1 MLLWVPQ
8 RAERASFLPL
18 PLCLRL
24 GRSVSNTIKP
34 SCLPQ
39 MLCAYCSGGTAPE
52 NRGHRSRHGP
62 GPAPH
67 TMQRPPFICLVPHT
81 GTDPPQLC
89 AWLLPF
95 TSRAQPALPQQSGE
109 GARLTPDP
117 SGPSPFPP
125 AQPLPE
131 AHTPRAFSL
140 PPGTKGKGDGGFP
153 LTQGLPFL
161 SPRFDA
167 HSWCHSSSGEG

>member
-52 NRGHRSRHGP
+52 NRGRRGRHGP

-117 SGPSPFPP
+117 SGPSPPP
-125 AQPLPE
+125 PSSCLRFIRPEHSPCPLAQKGRVMVASPLP
-131 AHTPRAFSL
+131 
-140 PPGTKGKGDGGFP
+140 KGSPSFP
-153 LTQGLPFL
+153 LALMLTAGATAPQERG
-161 SPRFDA
+161 S
-167 HSWCHSSSGEG
+167 